1 MNTINNTLKHRLSR
15 LSLAMAAAGM
25 LAFGGQALAGPDGQP
40 RLDRLAEKLELTSE
54 QSETIAGLFSAH
66 REQMRELQWR
76 DEDGQ
81 RNREAREQ
89 ARIARQAL
97 NEEIAEVL
105 SEEQAERFAAMRERG
120 RSHGR
125 HHSGRGHHGVFARLD
140 LSDEQRQAMAE
151 LMETRYEQG
160 HENRQEFRQ
169 QMREILTEEQVA
181 QLEAMRAERG
191 GKGKGHG
198 QRSRG
203 GRNNS

>member
-54 QSETIAGLFSAH
+54 QTETIAGLFSVH

-105 SEEQAERFAAMRERG
+105 SDEQAERFAAMRKHG

-125 HHSGRGHHGVFARLD
+125 HHRGQHDVFARLD

-151 LMETRYEQG
+151 LMENRHAQG
-160 HENRQEFRQ
+160 RGNRQEFRQ
-169 QMREILTEEQVA
+169 QMREILTEDQVA
-181 QLEAMRAERG
+181 ELEAMRGERG
-191 GKGKGHG
+191 GKGKG
-198 QRSRG
+198 QSERS
-203 GRNNS
+203 GRYNNG

>member
-1 MNTINNTLKHRLSR
+1 MNTINNTLKNRLSR

-25 LAFGGQALAGPDGQP
+25 LAFGGQVLAGPDGQP

-81 RNREAREQ
+81 SNREAREQ

-105 SEEQAERFAAMRERG
+105 SDEQAERFAAMRERG

-125 HHSGRGHHGVFARLD
+125 HHHGRGHHGVFARLD

-151 LMETRYEQG
+151 LMENRHEQSRG
-160 HENRQEFRQ
+160 NRQEFRQ

-191 GKGKGHG
+191 GKG